1 MGYTAL
7 YRKYRPM
14 NFEEVVGQEHITRTL
29 KNQIMANRVGHAYL
43 FNGGRGTGKT
53 SSAKILARAVNC
65 LNPQEGE
72 PCNECEICKSA
83 LAGTLTD
90 IVEMDAASNNSVE
103 DIRSI
108 REEVNFLPTKAKY
121 RVYIIDEVHM
131 LSTGAFNALL
141 KTLEEPPEHV
151 KFILATTEPQK
162 LPPTILSRC
171 QRFDFKKIGKEYIKQ
186 RLEYICK
193 ENQIEIT
200 NEALELIAILAEGA
214 LRDALS
220 ILERCMQENTQ
231 KIDEDIVKDL
241 VGIPKLTYIYEI
253 TKSIIEK
260 NVENAIQ
267 NTNKVLEEGKDVN
280 ALLLEIIKFIKDVLI
295 LKISSKI
302 DIYSQEEQEY
312 MKNVSE
318 EISKEQLMHLIYEL
332 SELQNDLKWST
343 QKTILLEAGIIK
355 LCSENNID
363 SNVEERINKIEKYI
377 KNNQVSVNK
386 ISNNLNN
393 TINIQKKEEETKPV
407 FSNNIIQKPKEI
419 KKEPLEKNTNINLEP
434 EKFWPK
440 VVNELKDEGK
450 IVLYTN
456 LINTKATKISDMT
469 IGIEF
474 LNGMTA
480 FGKTVLEK
488 PENKK
493 EIELLVS
500 KACHQ
505 EMNIKYITA
514 PQADRIITQEEKLQN
529 LAKESDIPFSITD

>member
-1 MGYTAL
+1 M
-7 YRKYRPM
+7 
-14 NFEEVVGQEHITRTL
+14 
-29 KNQIMANRVGHAYL
+29 
-43 FNGGRGTGKT
+43 
-53 SSAKILARAVNC
+53 
-65 LNPQEGE
+65 
-72 PCNECEICKSA
+72 
-83 LAGTLTD
+83 
-90 IVEMDAASNNSVE
+90 
-103 DIRSI
+103 
-108 REEVNFLPTKAKY
+108 
-121 RVYIIDEVHM
+121 
-131 LSTGAFNALL
+131 
-141 KTLEEPPEHV
+141 
-151 KFILATTEPQK
+151 
-162 LPPTILSRC
+162 
-171 QRFDFKKIGKEYIKQ
+171 KKKK
-186 RLEYICK
+186 K
-193 ENQIEIT
+193 
-200 NEALELIAILAEGA
+200 
-214 LRDALS
+214 
-220 ILERCMQENTQ
+220 

-312 MKNVSE
+312 MKSISE

-377 KNNQVSVNK
+377 KNNQVSVNRIPK
-386 ISNNLNN
+386 NLNN

>member
-151 KFILATTEPQK
+151 KVRLATTEPQK

-171 QRFDFKKIGKEYIKQ
+171 QRKKKKKIGKEYIKQ

-200 NEALELIAILAEGA
+200 NEALELISILAEGA

-312 MKNVSE
+312 MKSISE